1 MRLPIPINPMKL
13 VARLRIRTKIFL
25 SNVVII
31 VLLALC
37 IGVAATL
44 ASRHYIEANSK
55 ELASHVI
62 LQYTR
67 NMDHHIEEFT
77 ASTLF
82 LLNDGALSR
91 IVSEPAGAGG
101 EAQEAVSFNR
111 ASDLLYR
118 YGNGNPYIR
127 SIVIKG
133 RNGRLIWW
141 ERTPASGGAANADMA
156 RAVAQ
161 AGADRLEQA
170 GKSIVWSASLRGSD
184 EVALSRVYLDINQVN
199 RSLGVIVY
207 HISRDYFTNLLS
219 EGSIIQSDDLF
230 VLNERHEPLFEGR
243 SSRLPEALL
252 AGDGAD
258 AQGVA
263 SRKIATG
270 DRESLLLQY
279 RSPDTGWR
287 VICSI
292 PLSRLLEGIRVLD
305 LLIALLCVLFIFVA
319 MAVAFWF
326 SIGTTRNIRTLERTM
341 RRVEDGDLDIR
352 AVPAG
357 RDEIGMLAVRFNMM
371 ISRIHELIHSVSAER
386 LAKQQAE
393 YAVLLAQTNPHFLYN
408 TLGTIKW
415 YARRA
420 GQPEIEEM
428 VGDLIALLK
437 SSIRH
442 ANGLLRL
449 EEELA
454 NVRHYIHL
462 QKIGYGDA
470 FEVVYAIEEGLLDAM
485 VPGFILQPF
494 VENAILHGLE
504 MSKGQGEIEIRAE
517 LLGREL
523 RIEIADNGVG
533 MEPAAAA
540 NLLLQDRE
548 KRYPGLNGIGVRN
561 VHERIRSW
569 FGEPYGVSFDTSPGR
584 GTRVKLT
591 MPLRMADKSG
601 EGSEIDVQN
610 ACRGG

>member
-1 MRLPIPINPMKL
+1 MGLPAKINPMKL

-25 SNVVII
+25 SNMVII

-37 IGVAATL
+37 IGVTATL

-82 LLNDGALSR
+82 LLSDGALAR
-91 IVSEPAGAGG
+91 IVSEQAGAGG

-127 SIVIKG
+127 SIVIMNRG
-133 RNGRLIWW
+133 GRLFWW
-141 ERTPASGGAANADMA
+141 ERTPPRGGEVSADMA
-156 RAVAQ
+156 RAIAQ
-161 AGADRLEQA
+161 AGADQLAKA
-170 GKSIVWSASLRGSD
+170 GKGIVWSASLRGSD
-184 EVALSRVYLDINQVN
+184 EVALSRHYLDINQVN

-207 HISRDYFTNLLS
+207 HISRDYFTSLLS
-219 EGSIIQSDDLF
+219 EGSIIQADDLN
-230 VLNERHEPLFEGR
+230 VLNDRQEALFDGR
-243 SSRLPEALL
+243 SAFVPEALL
-252 AGDGAD
+252 NGDQTDG
-258 AQGVA
+258 QGVV
-263 SRKIATG
+263 SRKIASG

-371 ISRIHELIHSVSAER
+371 VSRIQELIHSVSAER

-415 YARRA
+415 YARRSD
-420 GQPEIEEM
+420 QPAIEEM

-442 ANGLLRL
+442 ADGPLRL
-449 EEELA
+449 ADELA

-470 FEVVYAIEEGLLDAM
+470 FEVGYAIDERLLDAL

-504 MSKGQGEIEIRAE
+504 MSKGQGAIEIRAE
-517 LLGREL
+517 WRGQDI
-523 RIEIADNGVG
+523 RIEIEDNGIG
-533 MEPAAAA
+533 MEPEAAAK
-540 NLLLQDRE
+540 LLLQDRE
-548 KRYPGLNGIGVRN
+548 KKRYPGLNGIGVRN

-569 FGEPYGVSFDTSPGR
+569 YGEPYGIAFDTSPGR
-584 GTRVKLT
+584 GTRVMLT
-591 MPLRMADKSG
+591 MPFRA
-601 EGSEIDVQN
+601 EERSEADVQN
-610 ACRGG
+610 ARRGG

>member
-1 MRLPIPINPMKL
+1 VKLPAKLNPMKL

-25 SNVVII
+25 SNLFVII
-31 VLLALC
+31 LLALC

-62 LQYTR
+62 VQYMR
-67 NMDHHIEEFT
+67 NVDHHVEEFVS
-77 ASTLF
+77 STLF
-82 LLNDGALSR
+82 LLSDSTLTR
-91 IVSEPAGAGG
+91 IVSEQPGDGG
-101 EAQEAVSFNR
+101 ETQDAVSFNK
-111 ASDLLYR
+111 AADLLYR
-118 YGNGNPYIR
+118 YGNGNPNIH
-127 SIVIKG
+127 SIVIMN
-133 RNGRLIWW
+133 RSGRLFWW
-141 ERTPASGGAANADMA
+141 ERASPRSVEANAAMA
-156 RAVAQ
+156 RAVATAAANNLER
-161 AGADRLEQA
+161 AGQ
-170 GKSIVWSASLRGSD
+170 GIVWSASLRGTD
-184 EVALSRVYLDINQVN
+184 EVALSRYYLDINQVN
-199 RSLGVIVY
+199 RVLGVIVY
-207 HISRDYFTNLLS
+207 HISRDYFASLLS
-219 EGSIIQSDDLF
+219 EGSIIQADDLYI
-230 VLNERHEPLFEGR
+230 LNEHMEALFEGK
-243 SSRLPEALL
+243 PGLL
-252 AGDGAD
+252 LDAVAGGGQAD
-258 AQGVA
+258 EQGVI
-263 SRKIATG
+263 SRKSATQ
-270 DRESLLLQY
+270 DRQSLLLQY
-279 RSPDTGWR
+279 RSPDTGWN

-292 PLSRLLEGIRVLD
+292 PLSRLLKGIRVLD

-371 ISRIHELIHSVSAER
+371 ISRIHELVHHVSAER

-415 YARRA
+415 YARRS
-420 GQPEIEEM
+420 GQTAIEEM

-442 ANGLLRL
+442 ADGPLRL

-470 FEVVYAIEEGLLDAM
+470 FEVGYAIEERLGDAL

-504 MSKGQGEIEIRAE
+504 MSKGQGFIEIRAE
-517 LLGREL
+517 LRDRDL
-523 RIEIADNGVG
+523 RIEIADNGIG
-533 MEPAAAA
+533 MESETAAG
-540 NLLLQDRE
+540 LLTQNRE
-548 KRYPGLNGIGVRN
+548 KKRYPGLNGIGVRN

-569 FGEPYGVSFDTSPGR
+569 YGEPYGVAFETSPGR
-584 GTRVKLT
+584 GTRVMLT
-591 MPLRMADKSG
+591 MPFRV
-601 EGSEIDVQN
+601 EERSEADVQD
-610 ACRGG
+610 ARRGG